1 MRDWF
6 SNFRDDHLT
15 TYKINF
21 RIRYWWW
28 TQLCLLGIIVFGR
41 WDLIPYVLAWWFFGA
56 MAITIYAHRGL
67 SHNSI
72 TVKWKWLEHL
82 FCSLCI
88 VSNIG
93 SPLAWAVIHRMHHV
107 YLDEERDP
115 HSPHQIGFLRS
126 LTHRWDVPFENV
138 PLRFTRGLL
147 RNKTA
152 RWYHDNSFKSM
163 CITIFGAY
171 LLMLLWGIIVETY
184 TNGVFVMLPELWYYL
199 TNFYWYDG
207 PYLYIQEWGINFA
220 WAAFAGAGLGQ
231 WSMGITNAWQHSD
244 KRGKQY
250 IRNVPWYL
258 SFINW
263 GEGSHDYHH
272 TNPKDYSFGKGLNDP
287 TQYFIL
293 FLNKIGAVSIN
304 RNII

>member
-6 SNFRDDHLT
+6 SNFRDQHLT
-15 TYKINF
+15 TYKLTF
-21 RIRYWWW
+21 RIRYWWF
-28 TQLCLLGIIVFGR
+28 TQLCLLGIIVFGK
-41 WDLIPYVLAWWFFGA
+41 WHLIPYVLAWWFFGA

-72 TVKWKWLEHL
+72 KIKWKWLEHL

-88 VSNIG
+88 LSNIG
-93 SPLAWAVIHRMHHV
+93 SPLAWAVVHRMHHV
-107 YLDEERDP
+107 YLDDEKDP

-126 LTHRWDVPFENV
+126 LTHRWDVPFENI

-147 RNKTA
+147 RLETPK
-152 RWYHDNSFKSM
+152 WYHNNSFFPF
-163 CITIFGAY
+163 IFFTIFIWAVTVAY
-171 LLMLLWGIIVETY
+171 GTSIY
-184 TNGVFVMLPELWYYL
+184 GFAELGYYMM
-199 TNFYWYDG
+199 NIFSYDG
-207 PYLYIQEWGINFA
+207 PAVWLQTWGLEFA
-220 WAAFAGAGLGQ
+220 WAGFAGVALGQ

-244 KRGKQY
+244 KRGKGY

-272 TNPKDYSFGKGLNDP
+272 SFPRDYSFGKGLNDP
-287 TQYFIL
+287 TQYFII
-293 FLNKIGAVSIN
+293 FLEKIGALSIN
-304 RNII
+304 RNI

>member
-1 MRDWF
+1 MFNIGFQRLRDWF
-6 SNFRDDHLT
+6 SNFREQHLT
-15 TYKINF
+15 TYKLTF
-21 RIRYWWW
+21 RIRYWWF
-28 TQLCLLGIIVFGR
+28 TQLCLLGIIVFGK
-41 WDLIPYVLAWWFFGA
+41 WHLIPYVLAWWFFGA

-93 SPLAWAVIHRMHHV
+93 SPLAWAVVHRMHHV
-107 YLDEERDP
+107 YLDDEKDP

-126 LTHRWDVPFENV
+126 LTHRWDVPFENI
-138 PLRFTRGLL
+138 PLRFTKGLL
-147 RNKTA
+147 RLETPK
-152 RWYHDNSFKSM
+152 WYHNNSFFPF
-163 CITIFGAY
+163 IFFTIFIWAVTVAY
-171 LLMLLWGIIVETY
+171 GTSIY
-184 TNGVFVMLPELWYYL
+184 GFAELGYYMI
-199 TNFYWYDG
+199 NIFSYDG
-207 PYLYIQEWGINFA
+207 PAVWLQTWGLEFA
-220 WAAFAGAGLGQ
+220 WAGFAGVALGQ

-244 KRGKQY
+244 KRGKGY

-272 TNPKDYSFGKGLNDP
+272 TNPRDYSFGKGLNDP
-287 TQYFIL
+287 SQYFII
-293 FLNKIGAVSIN
+293 FLEKIGALSIN
-304 RNII
+304 RNI

>member
-6 SNFRDDHLT
+6 SNFRENHLT
-15 TYKINF
+15 TYKLSF
-21 RIRYWWW
+21 RIRYWWF
-28 TQLCLLGIIVFGR
+28 TQLCLVGIIAFGR
-41 WDLIPYVLAWWFFGA
+41 WDLIPYILGWWFFGA

-126 LTHRWDVPFENV
+126 LTHRWDVPFENI
-138 PLRFTRGLL
+138 PLRFTKGLL

-152 RWYHDNSFKSM
+152 RWYHDNSF
-163 CITIFGAY
+163 IAFVGFIFF
-171 LLMLLWGIIVETY
+171 I
-184 TNGVFVMLPELWYYL
+184 
-199 TNFYWYDG
+199 
-207 PYLYIQEWGINFA
+207 
-220 WAAFAGAGLGQ
+220 WA
-231 WSMGITNAWQHSD
+231 
-244 KRGKQY
+244 
-250 IRNVPWYL
+250 
-258 SFINW
+258 
-263 GEGSHDYHH
+263 
-272 TNPKDYSFGKGLNDP
+272 
-287 TQYFIL
+287 
-293 FLNKIGAVSIN
+293 SI
-304 RNII
+304 

>member
-6 SNFRDDHLT
+6 SNFREQHLT
-15 TYKINF
+15 TYKLTF
-21 RIRYWWW
+21 RIRYWWF
-28 TQLCLLGIIVFGR
+28 TQLCLLGIIVFGK
-41 WDLIPYVLAWWFFGA
+41 WHLIPYVLAWWFFGA

-72 TVKWKWLEHL
+72 KIKWKWLEHL

-88 VSNIG
+88 LSNIG
-93 SPLAWAVIHRMHHV
+93 SPLAWAVVHRMHHV
-107 YLDEERDP
+107 YLDDEKDP

-126 LTHRWDVPFENV
+126 LTHRWDVPFEII

-147 RNKTA
+147 RLETPK
-152 RWYHDNSFKSM
+152 WYHNNSFFPF
-163 CITIFGAY
+163 IFFTIFIWAVTVAY
-171 LLMLLWGIIVETY
+171 GTSIY
-184 TNGVFVMLPELWYYL
+184 GFAELGYYMM
-199 TNFYWYDG
+199 NIFSYDG
-207 PYLYIQEWGINFA
+207 PAVWLQTWGLEFA
-220 WAAFAGAGLGQ
+220 WAGFAGVALGQ

-244 KRGKQY
+244 KRGKGY

-272 TNPKDYSFGKGLNDP
+272 SFPRDYSFGKGLNDP
-287 TQYFIL
+287 TQYFII
-293 FLNKIGAVSIN
+293 FLEKIGALSIN
-304 RNII
+304 RNI

>member
-6 SNFRDDHLT
+6 SNFREQHLT
-15 TYKINF
+15 TYKLTF
-21 RIRYWWW
+21 RIRYWWF
-28 TQLCLLGIIVFGR
+28 THLCLLGIIVFGK
-41 WDLIPYVLAWWFFGA
+41 WHLIPYVLAWWFFGA

-72 TVKWKWLEHL
+72 KIKWKWLEHL

-88 VSNIG
+88 LSNIG
-93 SPLAWAVIHRMHHV
+93 SPLAWAVVHRMHHV
-107 YLDEERDP
+107 YLDDEKDP

-126 LTHRWDVPFENV
+126 LTHRWDVPFENI

-147 RNKTA
+147 RLETPK
-152 RWYHDNSFKSM
+152 WYHNNSFFPF
-163 CITIFGAY
+163 IFFTIFIWAVTVAY
-171 LLMLLWGIIVETY
+171 GTSIY
-184 TNGVFVMLPELWYYL
+184 GFAELGYYMM
-199 TNFYWYDG
+199 NIFSYDG
-207 PYLYIQEWGINFA
+207 PAVWLQTWGLEFA
-220 WAAFAGAGLGQ
+220 WAGFAGVALGQ

-244 KRGKQY
+244 KRGKGY

-272 TNPKDYSFGKGLNDP
+272 SFPRDYSFGKGLNDP
-287 TQYFIL
+287 TQYFII
-293 FLNKIGAVSIN
+293 FLEKIGALSIN
-304 RNII
+304 RNI

>member
-6 SNFRDDHLT
+6 SNFREQHLT
-15 TYKINF
+15 TYKLTF
-21 RIRYWWW
+21 RIRYWWF
-28 TQLCLLGIIVFGR
+28 TQLCLLGIIVFGK
-41 WDLIPYVLAWWFFGA
+41 WHLIPYVLAWWFFGA

-72 TVKWKWLEHL
+72 KIKWKWLEHL

-88 VSNIG
+88 LSNIG
-93 SPLAWAVIHRMHHV
+93 SPLAWAVVHRMHHV
-107 YLDEERDP
+107 YLDDEKDP

-126 LTHRWDVPFENV
+126 LTHRWDVPFENI

-147 RNKTA
+147 RLETPK
-152 RWYHDNSFKSM
+152 WYHNNSFFPF
-163 CITIFGAY
+163 IFFTIFIWAVTVAY
-171 LLMLLWGIIVETY
+171 GTSIY
-184 TNGVFVMLPELWYYL
+184 GFAELGYYMM
-199 TNFYWYDG
+199 NIFSYDG
-207 PYLYIQEWGINFA
+207 PAVWLQTWGLEFA
-220 WAAFAGAGLGQ
+220 WAGFAGVALGQ

-244 KRGKQY
+244 KRGKGY

-272 TNPKDYSFGKGLNDP
+272 SFPRDYSFGKGLNDP
-287 TQYFIL
+287 TQYFII
-293 FLNKIGAVSIN
+293 FLEKIGALSIN
-304 RNII
+304 RNI

>member
-6 SNFRDDHLT
+6 SNFREQHLT
-15 TYKINF
+15 TYKLTF
-21 RIRYWWW
+21 RIRYWWF
-28 TQLCLLGIIVFGR
+28 TQLCLLGIIVFGK
-41 WDLIPYVLAWWFFGA
+41 WHLIPYVLAWWFFGA

-72 TVKWKWLEHL
+72 KIKWKWLEHL

-88 VSNIG
+88 LSNIG
-93 SPLAWAVIHRMHHV
+93 SPLAWAVVHRMHHV
-107 YLDEERDP
+107 YLDDEKDP

-126 LTHRWDVPFENV
+126 LTHRWDVPFENI

-147 RNKTA
+147 RLETPK
-152 RWYHDNSFKSM
+152 WYHNNSFFPF
-163 CITIFGAY
+163 IFFTIFIWAVTVAY
-171 LLMLLWGIIVETY
+171 GTSIY
-184 TNGVFVMLPELWYYL
+184 GFAELGYYMM
-199 TNFYWYDG
+199 NIFSYDG
-207 PYLYIQEWGINFA
+207 PAVWLQTWGLEFA
-220 WAAFAGAGLGQ
+220 WAGFAGVALGQ

-244 KRGKQY
+244 KRGKGY

-272 TNPKDYSFGKGLNDP
+272 SFPRDYSFGKG
-287 TQYFIL
+287 
-293 FLNKIGAVSIN
+293 S
-304 RNII
+304 

>member
-6 SNFRDDHLT
+6 SNFREQHLT
-15 TYKINF
+15 TYKLTF
-21 RIRYWWW
+21 RIRYWWF
-28 TQLCLLGIIVFGR
+28 TQLCLLGIIVFGK
-41 WDLIPYVLAWWFFGA
+41 WHLIPYVLAWWFFGA

-72 TVKWKWLEHL
+72 KIKWKWLEHL

-88 VSNIG
+88 LSNIG
-93 SPLAWAVIHRMHHV
+93 SPLAWAVVHRMHHV
-107 YLDEERDP
+107 YLDDEKDP

-126 LTHRWDVPFENV
+126 LTHRWDVPFENI

-147 RNKTA
+147 RLETHK
-152 RWYHDNSFKSM
+152 WYHNNSFFPF
-163 CITIFGAY
+163 IFFTIFIWAVTVAY
-171 LLMLLWGIIVETY
+171 GTSIY
-184 TNGVFVMLPELWYYL
+184 GFAELGYYMM
-199 TNFYWYDG
+199 NIFSYDG
-207 PYLYIQEWGINFA
+207 PAVWLQTWGLEFA
-220 WAAFAGAGLGQ
+220 WAGFAGVALGQ

-244 KRGKQY
+244 KRGKGY

-272 TNPKDYSFGKGLNDP
+272 SFPRDYSFGKGLNDP
-287 TQYFIL
+287 TQYFII
-293 FLNKIGAVSIN
+293 FLEKIGALSIN
-304 RNII
+304 RNI

>member
-6 SNFRDDHLT
+6 SNFREQHLT
-15 TYKINF
+15 TYKLTF
-21 RIRYWWW
+21 RIRYWWF
-28 TQLCLLGIIVFGR
+28 TQLCLLGIIVFGK
-41 WDLIPYVLAWWFFGA
+41 WHLIPYVLAWWFFGA

-72 TVKWKWLEHL
+72 KIKWKWLEHL

-88 VSNIG
+88 LSNIG
-93 SPLAWAVIHRMHHV
+93 SPLAWAVVHRMHHV
-107 YLDEERDP
+107 YLDDEKDP

-126 LTHRWDVPFENV
+126 LTHRWDVPFENI

-147 RNKTA
+147 RLETPK
-152 RWYHDNSFKSM
+152 WYHNNSFFPF
-163 CITIFGAY
+163 IFFTIFIWAVTVAY
-171 LLMLLWGIIVETY
+171 GTSIY
-184 TNGVFVMLPELWYYL
+184 GFAELGYYMM
-199 TNFYWYDG
+199 NIFSYDG
-207 PYLYIQEWGINFA
+207 PAVWLQTWGLEFA
-220 WAAFAGAGLGQ
+220 WAGFAGVALGQ

-244 KRGKQY
+244 KRGNQY

-272 TNPKDYSFGKGLNDP
+272 TNPRDYSFGKGLNDP
-287 TQYFIL
+287 SQYFIL

-304 RNII
+304 RNI

>member
-6 SNFRDDHLT
+6 SNFREQHLT
-15 TYKINF
+15 TYKLTF
-21 RIRYWWW
+21 RIRYWWF
-28 TQLCLLGIIVFGR
+28 TQLCLLGIIVFGK
-41 WDLIPYVLAWWFFGA
+41 WHLIPYVLAWWFFGA

-72 TVKWKWLEHL
+72 KIKWKWLEHL

-88 VSNIG
+88 LSNIG
-93 SPLAWAVIHRMHHV
+93 SPLAWAVVHRMHHV
-107 YLDEERDP
+107 YLDDEKDP

-126 LTHRWDVPFENV
+126 LTHRWDVPFENI

-147 RNKTA
+147 RLETPK
-152 RWYHDNSFKSM
+152 WYHNNSFFPF
-163 CITIFGAY
+163 IFFTIFIWAVTVAY
-171 LLMLLWGIIVETY
+171 GTSIYGFAELGYYMMNIFSYDRPAVWLQTWGLE
-184 TNGVFVMLPELWYYL
+184 
-199 TNFYWYDG
+199 
-207 PYLYIQEWGINFA
+207 FA
-220 WAAFAGAGLGQ
+220 WAGFAGVALGQ

-244 KRGKQY
+244 KRGKGY

-272 TNPKDYSFGKGLNDP
+272 SFPRDYSFGKGLNDP
-287 TQYFIL
+287 TQYFII
-293 FLNKIGAVSIN
+293 FLEKIGALSIN
-304 RNII
+304 RNI

>member
-6 SNFRDDHLT
+6 SNFREQHLT
-15 TYKINF
+15 TYKLTF
-21 RIRYWWW
+21 RIRYWWF
-28 TQLCLLGIIVFGR
+28 TQLCLLGIIVFGK
-41 WDLIPYVLAWWFFGA
+41 WHLIPYVLAWWFFGA

-72 TVKWKWLEHL
+72 KIKWKWLEHL

-88 VSNIG
+88 LSNIG
-93 SPLAWAVIHRMHHV
+93 SPLAWAVVHRMHHV
-107 YLDEERDP
+107 YLDDEKDP

-126 LTHRWDVPFENV
+126 LTHRWDVPFENI

-147 RNKTA
+147 RLETPK
-152 RWYHDNSFKSM
+152 WYHNNSFFPF
-163 CITIFGAY
+163 IFFTIFIWAVTVAY
-171 LLMLLWGIIVETY
+171 GTSIY
-184 TNGVFVMLPELWYYL
+184 GFAELGYYMM
-199 TNFYWYDG
+199 NIFSYDG
-207 PYLYIQEWGINFA
+207 PAVWLQTWGLEFA
-220 WAAFAGAGLGQ
+220 WAGFAGVALGQ

-244 KRGKQY
+244 KRGKGY

-272 TNPKDYSFGKGLNDP
+272 YFPKDYSFGKGLNDP
-287 TQYFIL
+287 TQYFII
-293 FLNKIGAVSIN
+293 FLEKIGALSIN
-304 RNII
+304 RNI

>member
-6 SNFRDDHLT
+6 SNFREQHLT
-15 TYKINF
+15 TYKLTF
-21 RIRYWWW
+21 RIRYWWF
-28 TQLCLLGIIVFGR
+28 TQLCLLGIIVFGK
-41 WDLIPYVLAWWFFGA
+41 WHLIPYVLAWWFFGA

-72 TVKWKWLEHL
+72 KIKWKWLEHL

-88 VSNIG
+88 LSNIG
-93 SPLAWAVIHRMHHV
+93 SPLAWAVVHRMHHV
-107 YLDEERDP
+107 YLDDEKDP

-147 RNKTA
+147 RLETPK
-152 RWYHDNSFKSM
+152 WYHNNSFFPF
-163 CITIFGAY
+163 IFFTIFIWAVTVAY
-171 LLMLLWGIIVETY
+171 GTSIY
-184 TNGVFVMLPELWYYL
+184 GFAELGYYMM
-199 TNFYWYDG
+199 NIFSYDG
-207 PYLYIQEWGINFA
+207 PAVWLQTWGLEFA
-220 WAAFAGAGLGQ
+220 WAGFAGVALGQ

-244 KRGKQY
+244 KRGKGY

-272 TNPKDYSFGKGLNDP
+272 SFPRDYSFGKGLNDP
-287 TQYFIL
+287 TQYFII
-293 FLNKIGAVSIN
+293 FLEKIGALSIN
-304 RNII
+304 RNI

>member
-6 SNFRDDHLT
+6 SNFRENHLT
-15 TYKINF
+15 TYKLSF
-21 RIRYWWW
+21 RIRYWWF
-28 TQLCLLGIIVFGR
+28 TQLCLVGIIAFGR
-41 WDLIPYVLAWWFFGA
+41 WDLIPYILGWWFFGA

-107 YLDEERDP
+107 YLDDEKDP
-115 HSPHQIGFLRS
+115 HSPHQIGFIRS
-126 LTHRWDVPFENV
+126 LTHRWDVPFENI

-147 RNKTA
+147 RLETPK
-152 RWYHDNSFKSM
+152 WYHNNSFFPF
-163 CITIFGAY
+163 IFFTIFIWAVTVAY
-171 LLMLLWGIIVETY
+171 GTSIY
-184 TNGVFVMLPELWYYL
+184 GFAELGYYMM
-199 TNFYWYDG
+199 NIFSYDG
-207 PYLYIQEWGINFA
+207 PAVWLQTWGLEFA
-220 WAAFAGAGLGQ
+220 WAGFAGVALGQ

-244 KRGKQY
+244 KRGKGY

-272 TNPKDYSFGKGLNDP
+272 SFPRDYSFGKGLNDP
-287 TQYFIL
+287 TQYFII
-293 FLNKIGAVSIN
+293 FLEKIGALSIN
-304 RNII
+304 RNI

>member
-6 SNFRDDHLT
+6 SNFREQHLT
-15 TYKINF
+15 TYKLTF
-21 RIRYWWW
+21 RIRYWWF
-28 TQLCLLGIIVFGR
+28 TQLCLLGIIVFGK
-41 WDLIPYVLAWWFFGA
+41 WHLIPYVLAWWFFGA

-72 TVKWKWLEHL
+72 KIKWKWLEHL

-88 VSNIG
+88 LSNIG
-93 SPLAWAVIHRMHHV
+93 SPLAWAVVHRMHHV
-107 YLDEERDP
+107 YLDDEKDP

-126 LTHRWDVPFENV
+126 LTHRWDVPFENI

-147 RNKTA
+147 RLETPK
-152 RWYHDNSFKSM
+152 WYHNNSFFPF
-163 CITIFGAY
+163 IFFTIFIWAVTVAY
-171 LLMLLWGIIVETY
+171 GTSIY
-184 TNGVFVMLPELWYYL
+184 GFAELGYYMM
-199 TNFYWYDG
+199 NIFSYDG
-207 PYLYIQEWGINFA
+207 PALWLQTWGLEFA
-220 WAAFAGAGLGQ
+220 WAGFAGVALGQ

-244 KRGKQY
+244 KRGKGY

-272 TNPKDYSFGKGLNDP
+272 SFPRDYSFGKGLNDP
-287 TQYFIL
+287 TQYFII
-293 FLNKIGAVSIN
+293 FLEKIGALSIN
-304 RNII
+304 RNI

>member
-6 SNFRDDHLT
+6 SNFREQHLT
-15 TYKINF
+15 TYKLTF
-21 RIRYWWW
+21 RIRYWWF
-28 TQLCLLGIIVFGR
+28 TQLCLLGIIVFGK
-41 WDLIPYVLAWWFFGA
+41 WHLIPYVLAWWFFGA

-72 TVKWKWLEHL
+72 KIKWKWLEHL

-88 VSNIG
+88 LSNIG
-93 SPLAWAVIHRMHHV
+93 SPLAWAVVHRMHHV
-107 YLDEERDP
+107 YLDDEKDP

-126 LTHRWDVPFENV
+126 LTHRWDVPFENI

-147 RNKTA
+147 RLETPK
-152 RWYHDNSFKSM
+152 WYHNNSFFPF
-163 CITIFGAY
+163 IFFTIFIWAVTVAY
-171 LLMLLWGIIVETY
+171 GTSIY
-184 TNGVFVMLPELWYYL
+184 GFGELGYYMI
-199 TNFYWYDG
+199 NIFSYDG
-207 PYLYIQEWGINFA
+207 PAVWLQTWGLEFA
-220 WAAFAGAGLGQ
+220 WAGFAGVALGQ

-244 KRGKQY
+244 KRGKGY

-272 TNPKDYSFGKGLNDP
+272 SFPRDYSFGKGLNDP
-287 TQYFIL
+287 TQYFII
-293 FLNKIGAVSIN
+293 FLEKIGALSIN
-304 RNII
+304 RNI

>member
-6 SNFRDDHLT
+6 SNFREQHLT
-15 TYKINF
+15 TYKLTF
-21 RIRYWWW
+21 RIRYWWF
-28 TQLCLLGIIVFGR
+28 TQLCLLGIIVFGK
-41 WDLIPYVLAWWFFGA
+41 WHLIPYVLAWWFFGA

-72 TVKWKWLEHL
+72 KIKWKWLEHL

-88 VSNIG
+88 LSNIG
-93 SPLAWAVIHRMHHV
+93 SPLAWAVVHRMHHV
-107 YLDEERDP
+107 YLDDEKDP

-126 LTHRWDVPFENV
+126 LTHRWDVPFENI

-147 RNKTA
+147 RLETPK
-152 RWYHDNSFKSM
+152 WYHNNSFFPF
-163 CITIFGAY
+163 IFFTIFIWAVTVAY
-171 LLMLLWGIIVETY
+171 GTSIY
-184 TNGVFVMLPELWYYL
+184 GFAELGYYMM
-199 TNFYWYDG
+199 NIFSYDG
-207 PYLYIQEWGINFA
+207 PAVWLQTWGLEFA
-220 WAAFAGAGLGQ
+220 WAGFAGVALGQ

-272 TNPKDYSFGKGLNDP
+272 TNPRDYSFGKGLNDP
-287 TQYFIL
+287 SQYFIL

-304 RNII
+304 RNI

>member
-6 SNFRDDHLT
+6 SNFREQHLT
-15 TYKINF
+15 TYKLTF
-21 RIRYWWW
+21 RIRYWWF
-28 TQLCLLGIIVFGR
+28 TQLCLLGIIVFGK
-41 WDLIPYVLAWWFFGA
+41 WHLIPYVLAWWFFGA

-72 TVKWKWLEHL
+72 KIKWKWREHL

-88 VSNIG
+88 LSNIG
-93 SPLAWAVIHRMHHV
+93 SPLAWAVVHRMHHV
-107 YLDEERDP
+107 YLDDEKDP

-126 LTHRWDVPFENV
+126 LTHRWDVPFENI

-147 RNKTA
+147 RLETPK
-152 RWYHDNSFKSM
+152 WYHNNSFFPF
-163 CITIFGAY
+163 IFFTIFIWAVTVAY
-171 LLMLLWGIIVETY
+171 GTSIY
-184 TNGVFVMLPELWYYL
+184 GFAELGYYMM
-199 TNFYWYDG
+199 NIFSYDG
-207 PYLYIQEWGINFA
+207 PAVWLQTWGLEFA
-220 WAAFAGAGLGQ
+220 WAGFAGVALGQ

-244 KRGKQY
+244 KRGKGY

-272 TNPKDYSFGKGLNDP
+272 SFPRDYSFGKGLNDP
-287 TQYFIL
+287 TQYFII
-293 FLNKIGAVSIN
+293 FLEKIGALSIN
-304 RNII
+304 RNI

>member
-6 SNFRDDHLT
+6 SNFREQHLT
-15 TYKINF
+15 TYKLTF
-21 RIRYWWW
+21 RIRYWWF
-28 TQLCLLGIIVFGR
+28 TQLCLLGIIVFGK
-41 WDLIPYVLAWWFFGA
+41 WHLIPYVLAWWFFGA

-72 TVKWKWLEHL
+72 KIKWKWLEQL

-88 VSNIG
+88 LSNIG
-93 SPLAWAVIHRMHHV
+93 SPLAWAVVHRMHHV
-107 YLDEERDP
+107 YLDDEKDP

-126 LTHRWDVPFENV
+126 LTHRWDVPFENI

-147 RNKTA
+147 RLETPK
-152 RWYHDNSFKSM
+152 WYHNNSFFPF
-163 CITIFGAY
+163 IFFTIFIWAVTVAY
-171 LLMLLWGIIVETY
+171 GTSIY
-184 TNGVFVMLPELWYYL
+184 GFAELGYYMM
-199 TNFYWYDG
+199 NIFSYDG
-207 PYLYIQEWGINFA
+207 PAVWLQTWGLEFA
-220 WAAFAGAGLGQ
+220 WAGFAGVALGQ

-244 KRGKQY
+244 KRGKGY

-272 TNPKDYSFGKGLNDP
+272 SFPRDYSFGKGLNDP
-287 TQYFIL
+287 TQYFII
-293 FLNKIGAVSIN
+293 FLEKIGALSIN
-304 RNII
+304 RNI

>member
-6 SNFRDDHLT
+6 SNFREQHLT
-15 TYKINF
+15 TYKLTF
-21 RIRYWWW
+21 RIRYWWF
-28 TQLCLLGIIVFGR
+28 TQLCLLGIIVFGK
-41 WDLIPYVLAWWFFGA
+41 WHLIPYVLAWWFFGA

-93 SPLAWAVIHRMHHV
+93 SPLAWAVVHRMHHV
-107 YLDEERDP
+107 YLDDEKDP

-126 LTHRWDVPFENV
+126 LTHRWDVPFENI

-147 RNKTA
+147 RLETPK
-152 RWYHDNSFKSM
+152 WYHNNSFFPF
-163 CITIFGAY
+163 IFFTIFIWAVTVAY
-171 LLMLLWGIIVETY
+171 GTSIY
-184 TNGVFVMLPELWYYL
+184 GFAELGYYMM
-199 TNFYWYDG
+199 NIFSYDG
-207 PYLYIQEWGINFA
+207 PAVWLQTWGLEFA
-220 WAAFAGAGLGQ
+220 WAGFAGVALGQ

-244 KRGKQY
+244 KRGKGY

-272 TNPKDYSFGKGLNDP
+272 SFPRDYSFGKGLNDP
-287 TQYFIL
+287 TQYFII
-293 FLNKIGAVSIN
+293 FLEKIGAMSIN
-304 RNII
+304 RNI